1 LRADQIERKGRQV
14 SEPNQRESAC
24 SSHGVAGRP
33 ETLPPMG
40 KHREPTD
47 PDGPEFFN
55 RRPLDGSAWLSELG
69 WTHSDADRRLRG
81 FANELKAIFIEIHE
95 RDSDPQA
102 AADLCETIIYRLCY
116 DARSVYDPRVA
127 IHSDAT
133 PAWKQE
139 L

>member
-1 LRADQIERKGRQV
+1 
-14 SEPNQRESAC
+14 
-24 SSHGVAGRP
+24 
-33 ETLPPMG
+33 MG

-95 RDSDPQA
+95 NVRGA
-102 AADLCETIIYRLCY
+102 TR
-116 DARSVYDPRVA
+116 RVPRHKSLA
-127 IHSDAT
+127 SR
-133 PAWKQE
+133 
-139 L
+139 

>member
-1 LRADQIERKGRQV
+1 MKMAFSSLAKPLSRRSASECVHPSSLSQALPSSGLRLKNSGPSGSVGSRCFPMGG
-14 SEPNQRESAC
+14 S
-24 SSHGVAGRP
+24 VAGRP

-40 KHREPTD
+40 KHRDPTD

-102 AADLCETIIYRLCY
+102 AADL
-116 DARSVYDPRVA
+116 
-127 IHSDAT
+127 
-133 PAWKQE
+133 
-139 L
+139 